1 MRNTTKTQGV
11 KCDLSGTASCVAFNL
26 RRTARAVTNLY
37 DSVLQPSGVRSTQ
50 FAILVAV
57 ARTQPVSIG
66 RLAQLLLVDR
76 TTLTRSLALMQK
88 DGLLNVSERS
98 TMRQRFVSLTS
109 QGGRSLTRS
118 VPLWRKAQ
126 RRYLASIGNGS
137 WRRLQREL
145 DRLATAAVRVERSRA
160 ASRESLPNLCVTP
173 FGNVTKSSTNRE

>member
-1 MRNTTKTQGV
+1 MKTRYKTRRP

-37 DSVLQPSGVRSTQ
+37 DSALQPSGVRSTQ

-57 ARTQPVSIG
+57 AKSQPVSIG

-76 TTLTRSLALMQK
+76 TTLTRSLALMEK
-88 DGLLNVSERS
+88 EGLLNVSERS
-98 TMRQRFVSLTS
+98 IMRQRFVTLTG
-109 QGGRSLTRS
+109 QGGRSLIRS

-126 RRYLASIGNGS
+126 RRYLASIGEGS

-145 DRLATAAVRVERSRA
+145 ERLAKAVLRLEQSRA
-160 ASRESLPNLCVTP
+160 SRDGVSDLCVASIENAAKASVNT
-173 FGNVTKSSTNRE
+173 E